1 MVVCWKEF
9 NKRETPIKNLF
20 TMVNMIPSTRKKRL
34 ILDDIVAL
42 ALSVPGMASPKR
54 ALRP

>member
-1 MVVCWKEF
+1 M
-9 NKRETPIKNLF
+9 KNF
-20 TMVNMIPSTRKKRL
+20 YTMVNMIPSTRMKRL